1 MKFITFLVLFFSFSS
16 YSQTAEEIFEQMIKE
31 REQMMGKISQ
41 MFADDDFFSGFDNLR
56 AFQSGVSVNK
66 VQEDDG
72 SISVLI
78 VPTDQNMKLDIST
91 SASSIKITAKTV
103 VEEKNDDDQSKSF
116 FSSSSSSTQIVS
128 IPEGYSASEPKKQD
142 DGSMKI
148 VLSPGKGIATQNHYS
163 KSYEN
168 DATETDQD
176 SGSGFLNDGRI
187 PIGKAPGES
196 TI

>member
-91 SASSIKITAKTV
+91 SSSSIKITAKTI
-103 VEEKNDDDQSKSF
+103 VEEKNDAKEEF
-116 FSSSSSSTQIVS
+116 NF
-128 IPEGYSASEPKKQD
+128 
-142 DGSMKI
+142 
-148 VLSPGKGIATQNHYS
+148 
-163 KSYEN
+163 EN
-168 DATETDQD
+168 EV
-176 SGSGFLNDGRI
+176 
-187 PIGKAPGES
+187 
-196 TI
+196 